1 MRIFL
6 DANILFSASKSDG
19 AIRQLLELIVAAGH
33 ECWADGF
40 VIEEARRNLLAKA
53 PDRIAALAVL
63 LARISVAPT
72 QGRDAGLTEPLP
84 LPERD
89 RPVLAA
95 AIRIGCTALVT
106 GDKTHFGRLYG
117 TTLHGVTLHSPR
129 SLAEAL
135 DIADP
140 GRNSAQEN
148 RAAYGSRRTRRK

>member
-19 AIRQLLELIVAAGH
+19 AIRRLLELVVAAGH

-40 VIEEARRNLLAKA
+40 VVEEARRNLAAKA
-53 PDRIAALAVL
+53 PHRVAELAVL
-63 LARISVAPT
+63 LARIDVAPT
-72 QGRDAGLTEPLP
+72 QGRDAELEAALP
-84 LPERD
+84 LPEMD

-129 SLAEAL
+129 SLAHAL
-135 DIADP
+135 GIAEP
-140 GRNSAQEN
+140 GRNKAQEN
-148 RAAYGSRRTRRK
+148 RAAYGGRRTRRK